1 MADLFSSNYQRG
13 FEMLFFLVIFV
24 CISLFIVI
32 IAKVIKVIKTDAKL
46 QQKKKEKEIELLQT
60 QIDSMKEGKGTWK
73 VLFLLVKKWKKLN

>member
-32 IAKVIKVIKTDAKL
+32 IANVIKVIKTDAKL

-60 QIDSMKEGKGTWK
+60 QIDSMKEGKGT
-73 VLFLLVKKWKKLN
+73 

>member
-60 QIDSMKEGKGTWK
+60 QIDSMKEGKGT
-73 VLFLLVKKWKKLN
+73 